1 MMKKY
6 LRYFFALVALP
17 SITLTACKK
26 GDNQKLDGDN
36 DPISD
41 FMSTKEGSW
50 WMYGSNEGS
59 VTIRRAT
66 GKDSL
71 MLERI
76 YNYYE
81 TTDTNSQYITPEYF
95 GKNKDNF
102 LMLVDMDL
110 NGNKQNYLN
119 VVVQKENP
127 QVGDSWSNTGSL
139 SYAGMPFDLLTEGE
153 IKSTGGTMVLNGTT
167 YTEVTEIENK
177 LKFKPKLH
185 PIYAKCGTARM
196 WFAKGIGIIKS
207 DFDISVGSLYT
218 RKYNDSLLSY
228 HIVP

>member
-6 LRYFFALVALP
+6 ILYFVALVALP
-17 SITLTACKK
+17 CITLTACKK
-26 GDNQKLDGDN
+26 GDNEKLDGDN

-50 WMYGSNEGS
+50 WMYGSNEGT

-66 GKDSL
+66 GKDST
-71 MLERI
+71 MLERV

-81 TTDTNSQYITPEYF
+81 TTDTASQYVNPEYF
-95 GKNKDNF
+95 GKNQDKF

-110 NGNKQNYLN
+110 NGNKQNYIN
-119 VVVQKENP
+119 VVVQKDNP
-127 QVGDSWSNTGSL
+127 TVGDSWSNTGSL
-139 SYAGMPFDLLTEGE
+139 TYAGMPFDLLTEGE
-153 IKSTGGTMVLNGTT
+153 IKSIGGTMVLNGAT
-167 YTEVTEIENK
+167 YTEVTEIENQ

-185 PIYAKCGTARM
+185 PVYAKCGTARM

-207 DFDISVGSLYT
+207 DFDISIGSLYSRQYT
-218 RKYNDSLLSY
+218 DSLLSY
-228 HIVP
+228 HLVP